1 MIVFGGRI
9 GRLLPT
15 AVEAEFHK
23 PATGASS
30 DRMKGREKF
39 RRSNSLSLWLRPG
52 RRGRTRAAFGMVA
65 LPLRRQCA
73 DHSTDHPV
81 ILGKRSPGSHD
92 VPIIEDAAEIDG
104 LRDRVVVD
112 HLQLE

>member
-1 MIVFGGRI
+1 
-9 GRLLPT
+9 
-15 AVEAEFHK
+15 
-23 PATGASS
+23 
-30 DRMKGREKF
+30 
-39 RRSNSLSLWLRPG
+39 
-52 RRGRTRAAFGMVA
+52 MVA